1 MVAVIVK
8 RFCPTTTHAAPTA
21 PRAGP
26 RATMPGMSRTVIT
39 FGTFDVFHVGH
50 LRVIER
56 AAALGDRLVVGVSA
70 DELNLR
76 KKGREPVFSQAERL
90 AIVAALK
97 PVDEVFVEES
107 LELKRDYIKKYAADV
122 LVMGDDWAGR
132 FDEFEDICE
141 VVYLPRTPAIS
152 TTALIEKIS
161 GGS

>member
-1 MVAVIVK
+1 M
-8 RFCPTTTHAAPTA
+8 T
-21 PRAGP
+21 
-26 RATMPGMSRTVIT
+26 RTVIT

-70 DELNLR
+70 DALNLR
-76 KKGREPVFSQAERL
+76 KKGREPVFSEAERM

-97 PVDEVFVEES
+97 PVSDVFLEES
-107 LELKRDYIKKYAADV
+107 LEAKRDYILRYEADV
-122 LVMGDDWAGR
+122 LVMGDDWKGR
-132 FDEFEDICE
+132 FDEFRDVCE

-161 GGS
+161 GTA